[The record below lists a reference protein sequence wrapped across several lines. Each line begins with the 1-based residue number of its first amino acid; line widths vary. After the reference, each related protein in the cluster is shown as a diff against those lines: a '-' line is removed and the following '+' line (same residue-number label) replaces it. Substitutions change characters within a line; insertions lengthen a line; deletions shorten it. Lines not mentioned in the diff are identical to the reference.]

1 MRVAIP
7 PLHAAMEELLAVVDK
22 DTEAFSQYMVNMR
35 IGLETSACPLHP
47 SGSHEA
53 AQEQLGGEGG
63 EGGRHA
69 AGTQDCCEYPL
80 DSQSRNTILQEGKSC
95 RACFLVFGCL
105 RPVLLEDRSLEE
117 SPLRRQVLS
126 NQSSKR
132 QPVFQEHMS
141 SRYSP
146 LGQVLGSL
154 EDRSMR
160 VSPPGGHVLGS

>member
-22 DTEAFSQYMVNMR
+22 DTEAFSQYMVNMM

-69 AGTQDCCEYPL
+69 AGTQGCCEYPL
-80 DSQSRNTILQEGKSC
+80 DLASAEIQSYKRTILQGLFSQKI
-95 RACFLVFGCL
+95 GCWQ
-105 RPVLLEDRSLEE
+105 PVLLEDRYLEE
-117 SPLRRQVLS
+117 SPL
-126 NQSSKR
+126 K
-132 QPVFQEHMS
+132 
-141 SRYSP
+141 
-146 LGQVLGSL
+146 
-154 EDRSMR
+154 
-160 VSPPGGHVLGS
+160 